1 MITIKIPLFTSL
13 ESMGDTRMY
22 LLCYHHTEFHFVK
35 NINMHL
41 TNYLTTK
48 KVLFISE
55 IVDYD
60 SPLPFPLII
69 PEWETP
75 MTMLQWMPR
84 HKKHPLLTVFYSKV
98 NPLLYPF
105 GTKNHSQL

>member
-60 SPLPFPLII
+60 PPPI
-69 PEWETP
+69 PPYNTR
-75 MTMLQWMPR
+75 MGNSNDNATMDAQ
-84 HKKHPLLTVFYSKV
+84 T
-98 NPLLYPF
+98 
-105 GTKNHSQL
+105 